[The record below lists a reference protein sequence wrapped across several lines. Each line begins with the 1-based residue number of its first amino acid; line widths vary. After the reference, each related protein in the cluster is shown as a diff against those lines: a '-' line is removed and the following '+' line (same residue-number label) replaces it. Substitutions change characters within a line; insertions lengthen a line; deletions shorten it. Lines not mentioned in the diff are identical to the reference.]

1 MSENGGGAS
10 RSPFVA
16 LESDSEFIRH
26 VPCPN
31 CGSSDANSLFSDGH
45 TYCFSCQTHVNN
57 PDTPSA
63 TTVKPKSSSD
73 FATDGIT
80 QALPKRGL
88 SEDVCKKYGYSI
100 GSYKGKPC
108 QIAPYYQD
116 GQLVA
121 QKLRFSGKNFKFV
134 NDGTKPPLFGQQLFN
149 NGKLLIITEGEIDAL
164 SVAQVMPR
172 CAVVSVPTGAEGS
185 VKALK
190 RHLEWC
196 EGFETI
202 VIMFDMDE
210 VGQRNAQEAVSLFTT
225 GKGKIASLPCK
236 DANEMLLSGRGS
248 ELVTCVF
255 QAKVYRPDGV
265 ISGRDTWELFLKKRN
280 TQSFPYPWESVNQK
294 THGLRLG
301 ELVTLTAGTGIG
313 KSTVC
318 RELAYY
324 LVQQGQ
330 KVGYMA
336 LEESAGKTVESF
348 LSIELNTPLHIE
360 RCEDEVLLK
369 AAWEK
374 VFNNDSFFLYDHWGS
389 TDIDNL
395 IKKMKYFVVT
405 CGVKWLFLDHIS
417 IVVSGISE
425 GEERRLID
433 NIMTKLRSFVESHNV
448 GLIIVSHL
456 KKIEGNKGHEDGAS
470 VRLSHLRGSGAIAQL
485 SDMAIALERNQQD
498 DVNDAD
504 TSAVRILKNR
514 FSGETGITGYLQY
527 IKETGRL
534 IEVEGIAK
542 QVSKIFKDESGDY

>member
-1 MSENGGGAS
+1 MSDNTGGAKS
-10 RSPFVA
+10 SPSF
-16 LESDSEFIRH
+16 SDSEGEFIRH

-31 CGSSDANSLFSDGH
+31 CGSSDANSLYTDGH

-57 PDTPSA
+57 PDAPPTSPP
-63 TTVKPKSSSD
+63 VKGSGGAI
-73 FATDGIT
+73 FATDMSI

-88 SEDVCKKYGYSI
+88 TEDVCKKYGYSI
-100 GSYKGKPC
+100 GNFKGKPC
-108 QIAPYYQD
+108 QVAPYYQD
-116 GQLVA
+116 GALVA
-121 QKLRFSGKNFKFV
+121 QKLRFAGKNFKFI
-134 NDGTKPPLFGQQLFN
+134 NDGTKPPLFGQQLYN
-149 NGKLLIITEGEIDAL
+149 NGKLLIITEGEIDCL
-164 SVAQVMPR
+164 TVAQIMPR
-172 CAVVSVPTGAEGS
+172 CAVVSVPTGAEGA

-202 VIMFDMDE
+202 IIMFDQDE
-210 VGQRNAQEAVSLFTT
+210 VGQRNAIEAVALFSI
-225 GKGKIASLPCK
+225 GKGKIATLPLK
-236 DANEMLLSGRGS
+236 DPNEMLVKGRGS
-248 ELVTCVF
+248 EIITAVF
-255 QAKVYRPDGV
+255 NAKVYRPDGV
-265 ISGRDTWELFLKKRN
+265 ISGRDTWELFQKKRN
-280 TQSFPYPWESVNQK
+280 TQSFPYPWESINKK

-330 KVGYMA
+330 RVGYMA

-348 LSIELNTPLHIE
+348 LSLELNTPLHLE
-360 RCEDEVLLK
+360 ECHDEMLLK
-369 AAWEK
+369 CAWRK
-374 VFNNDSFFLYDHWGS
+374 VFDNDDFYLYDHWGS

-395 IKKMKYFVVT
+395 INKMKYFVVT
-405 CGVKWLFLDHIS
+405 CDVKWLFLDHIS

-456 KKIEGNKGHEDGAS
+456 KKIEGNKGHEDGAA

-498 DVNDAD
+498 DENDSD

-527 IKETGRL
+527 VKETGRL
-534 IEVEGIAK
+534 IEVEGIVQQAN
-542 QVSKIFKDESGDY
+542 KIFKDESGDY